1 MFVKTLITCGLIY
14 WLFSTIDGG
23 SVVRIFS
30 LIKPIQI
37 IGAIGL
43 HICVFFLGAFR
54 WWLLFKHTGI
64 SSPFLR
70 ALPSY
75 YLGVFFNNFLPTGM
89 GGDIIRTLH
98 LNLRGLNAKTLI
110 ASAIADRVIGLT
122 VMLAIAATSLSL
134 SQDVNLS
141 GHSKIFLLLTV
152 LVAIIGPWLLLTSRF
167 INLVEKLARKY
178 QHTRVRRVLLEI
190 LSLCSSYRSAK
201 KLILIAVGVSVI
213 MQGLAIFIYYFLG
226 RGIGIGLSLTT
237 YFAVIPLVFVAA
249 SLPISIGGLGVR
261 EGVLVG
267 LLVTVGVDEQLAFA
281 LSLLYLLVLWTSSL
295 PGAFVMLAAIKNKS
309 RYYFT

>member
-1 MFVKTLITCGLIY
+1 MKALITCGLIY

-43 HICVFFLGAFR
+43 HIFVFFFGAFR

-64 SSPFLR
+64 SSPFLK

-89 GGDIIRTLH
+89 GGDIVRTLH

-110 ASAIADRVIGLT
+110 VSAIIDRIIGLT
-122 VMLAIAATSLSL
+122 VVLAIGATGLFL
-134 SQDVNLS
+134 SQDLNLS
-141 GHSKIFLLLTV
+141 DRSKIFLLMAV
-152 LVAIIGPWLLLTSRF
+152 SVAIAGPWLLLTSRF
-167 INLVEKLARKY
+167 TDMVERLVRKY
-178 QHTRVRRVLLEI
+178 QHTRVRKMLLEI
-190 LSLCSSYRSAK
+190 ISLCYSYKSAK
-201 KLILIAVGVSVI
+201 KLILTAIGLTVI
-213 MQGLAIFIYYFLG
+213 MQGLVILIYYFLG
-226 RGIGIGLSLTT
+226 RSIGLELSITT
-237 YFAVIPLVFVAA
+237 YFVVIPIVAVAA

-267 LLVTVGVDEQLAFA
+267 LLVTVGADKQSAFA
-281 LSLLYLLVLWTSSL
+281 LSLLYLLVLWISSL

-309 RYYFT
+309 RRYVT